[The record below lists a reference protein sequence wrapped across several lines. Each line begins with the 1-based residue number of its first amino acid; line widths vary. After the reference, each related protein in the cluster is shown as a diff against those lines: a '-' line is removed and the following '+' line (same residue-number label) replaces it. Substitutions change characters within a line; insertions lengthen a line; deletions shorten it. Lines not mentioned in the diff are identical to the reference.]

1 MRCDRLRYIIR
12 PVKALSLF
20 GVNMKSVCR
29 RLRLL
34 GAVVLFWPLSL
45 LAAPQLVV
53 SLAPL
58 HSLAESVTAG
68 VSQPALLYHRQQ
80 SPHGAG
86 LSPDQL
92 RILTQADVL
101 VWVGPELET
110 GLARLVARLPDSAV
124 DWRWHDYDTGMNQF
138 ETRPALFETAAEALH
153 GEHDHGQ
160 LDPHFWLDPRNAQVF
175 VTALAEELAQLDP
188 DNAAR
193 YRSNAAAESTRLGEL
208 FIQLD
213 AQLEPVRAKPFI
225 VFHDGFQYY
234 QRAFGLNALGAL
246 VVTPEIPPGPR
257 TVAQLAERANQV
269 GGVCLLH
276 EPQFSERWLQP
287 LAAAVPNARLAQIDP
302 LGSTL
307 ATGDDF
313 YAQVLIELTAHLSDC
328 LEQLP

>member
-1 MRCDRLRYIIR
+1 
-12 PVKALSLF
+12 
-20 GVNMKSVCR
+20 MKSVSR

-34 GAVVLFWPLSL
+34 GAVVVFWPLSL
-45 LAAPQLVV
+45 LAAPHVVV

-58 HSLAESVTAG
+58 HSLAASVTEG
-68 VSQPALLYHRQQ
+68 VSEPTLLYHRQQ

-92 RILTQADVL
+92 RLLTQADLL

-110 GLARLVARLPDSAV
+110 GLSRLASRLPNGAV
-124 DWRWHDYDTGMNQF
+124 DWRWHDYDAGMNQY
-138 ETRPALFETAAEALH
+138 ETRPALFETDAEALY
-153 GEHDHGQ
+153 GEHDHGRM
-160 LDPHFWLDPRNAQVF
+160 DPHFWLDPRNAQAF
-175 VTALAEELAQLDP
+175 VINLAEELAQLDP
-188 DNAAR
+188 ANAER
-193 YRSNAAAESTRLGEL
+193 YRANATAEQTRLGDL
-208 FIQLD
+208 FNQLD
-213 AQLEPVRAKPFI
+213 AQLAPVRDKPFI

-269 GGVCLLH
+269 DGVCLLH

-302 LGSTL
+302 IGSTL
-307 ATGDDF
+307 DAGDDF
-313 YAQVLIELTAHLSDC
+313 YARVLIDLTDHLSDC